1 MMDQQTK
8 LIIALNQVDN
18 ITKLTEDNEYKTY
31 LYSHLSTIKYELE
44 RQLTNLTNQSKI
56 KEQITE
62 DDD

>member
-1 MMDQQTK
+1 MIDQQTK

-44 RQLTNLTNQSKI
+44 RQLTNLADQSKI

>member
-1 MMDQQTK
+1 MNQQTK

-44 RQLTNLTNQSKI
+44 RQLTNLADQSKI
-56 KEQITE
+56 KEQTTE

>member
-1 MMDQQTK
+1 MDRQIK
-8 LIIALNQVDN
+8 LVFALYQIDN
-18 ITKLTEDNEYKTY
+18 VIKLTEDNEYKTY
-31 LYSHLSTIKYELE
+31 LYSHLSTIKYELQ

>member
-1 MMDQQTK
+1 MMDRQIK
-8 LIIALNQVDN
+8 LVFALYQIDN
-18 ITKLTEDNEYKTY
+18 VIKLTEDNEYKTY
-31 LYSHLSTIKYELE
+31 LYSHLSTIKYELQ

>member
-1 MMDQQTK
+1 MDQQTK

-44 RQLTNLTNQSKI
+44 RQLTNLADQSKT
-56 KEQITE
+56 KEQTTE

>member
-44 RQLTNLTNQSKI
+44 RQLTNLADQSKI

>member
-1 MMDQQTK
+1 MMDRQIK
-8 LIIALNQVDN
+8 LVFALYQIDN
-18 ITKLTEDNEYKTY
+18 VIKLTEDNEYKTY

-44 RQLTNLTNQSKI
+44 RQLTNLVNQSKI

>member
-1 MMDQQTK
+1 MDQQTK

-44 RQLTNLTNQSKI
+44 RQLTNLADQSKI

>member
-1 MMDQQTK
+1 MMDRQTK
-8 LIIALNQVDN
+8 LVFALYQIDN
-18 ITKLTEDNEYKTY
+18 VIKLTEDNEYKTY
-31 LYSHLSTIKYELE
+31 LYSHLSTIKYELQ

>member
-18 ITKLTEDNEYKTY
+18 IAKLTEDNEYKTY

>member
-1 MMDQQTK
+1 MDQQTK

-44 RQLTNLTNQSKI
+44 RQLTNLADQSKI
-56 KEQITE
+56 KEQTTE